1 MWSLCK
7 RIDLNFEDP
16 KFYVILFLRL
26 LESCFTVT
34 LILIVAAFSSQFQ
47 ITVSQEMYNLLQ
59 NTNYARIYCFHLPL
73 PPLWA
78 TFLSNKKF
86 TGVEYGKTWLLQI
99 FKYTLHSP
107 CWTISVFSHCF
118 QNKVQTSLSAILV
131 IFVFLLCLVFTQS
144 PVKCPFFEV

>member
-1 MWSLCK
+1 MRNLGK

-16 KFYVILFLRL
+16 KFYVIFFLRL

-59 NTNYARIYCFHLPL
+59 NISYARIYCFHLPL

-78 TFLSNKKF
+78 TLLSNKKF
-86 TGVEYGKTWLLQI
+86 TGVEYGTTLITKLLQI

-107 CWTISVFSHCF
+107 C
-118 QNKVQTSLSAILV
+118 
-131 IFVFLLCLVFTQS
+131 
-144 PVKCPFFEV
+144 